1 MKRFKITY
9 TDCGEQF
16 TCIYRGYD
24 AEHAGERFMDSFIE
38 EQGDCLGIEIISVV
52 KYKTIKQKIAAF
64 NKGK

>member
-1 MKRFKITY
+1 MEKYKITY
-9 TDCGEQF
+9 TDCGETL

-52 KYKTIKQKIAAF
+52 KYKTIQQKIAKF
-64 NKGK
+64 YQGK